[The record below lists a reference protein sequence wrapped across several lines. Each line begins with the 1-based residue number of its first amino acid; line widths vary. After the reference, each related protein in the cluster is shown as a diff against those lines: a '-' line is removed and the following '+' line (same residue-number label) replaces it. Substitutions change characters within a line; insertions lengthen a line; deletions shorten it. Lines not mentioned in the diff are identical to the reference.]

1 MRLFS
6 ERNIS
11 RALVAVV
18 IIAVFLAALT
28 LTGVIGDKRAPAGE
42 GTFAPV
48 GASLKPVDFDDIP
61 GWRSDAIDAALAPF
75 LLSCARIAGLPDDAP
90 VNPLEHLGD
99 GAPAGF
105 TLAGRASDWRSACV
119 EGAKTFAQP
128 YADENARASGA
139 RAFFQYYFRPIQLR
153 QLSAPERGGE
163 SARIEA
169 QGRYTGYFE
178 PFYEASP
185 YRTSVY
191 SAPVY
196 TRPADLITVDLGR
209 FRPELAG
216 QRITGRVVDGVLDPY
231 PDHAAINGGAL
242 AGRARVIAYMRP
254 SDLLYL
260 QIQGSGRI
268 KLSDT
273 ELRLGYDGANGRPYT
288 AIGRT
293 LIDMGAL
300 SKEAVSMQTI
310 RDWLDRAPAAEARTV
325 RESNESFVFFRV
337 LDTLADPSLG
347 PLGAQGVQLTPGR
360 SLAVDPRYTPY
371 GAPVFIS
378 IDGDPALRRT
388 SIRRLMIA
396 QDTGGAI
403 KGAVRGDIFIG
414 SGPRAGEV
422 AGRLNET
429 GEMFVLVPAPLAE
442 RLAKKPRW
450 R

>member
-1 MRLFS
+1 MINNRWQRWAFDGVL
-6 ERNIS
+6 
-11 RALVAVV
+11 ALMFVLCVG
-18 IIAVFLAALT
+18 LT
-28 LTGVIGDKRAPAGE
+28 
-42 GTFAPV
+42 
-48 GASLKPVDFDDIP
+48 
-61 GWRSDAIDAALAPF
+61 WRSCRERPTDTPLPVADASSTDPAATPAPTPEPIDDNPKRTLILTAMAFFENIANKRYDEAAAHCREAMSGF
-75 LLSCARIAGLPDDAP
+75 RR
-90 VNPLEHLGD
+90 VLGD
-99 GAPAGF
+99 DPPSTLESISNMGALF
-105 TLAGRASDWRSACV
+105 
-119 EGAKTFAQP
+119 
-128 YADENARASGA
+128 
-139 RAFFQYYFRPIQLR
+139 
-153 QLSAPERGGE
+153 
-163 SARIEA
+163 EA

-216 QRITGRVVDGVLDPY
+216 QRIAGRVVDGVLDPY

-254 SDLLYL
+254 SDLLFL

-403 KGAVRGDIFIG
+403 KGAVRGDIFSG